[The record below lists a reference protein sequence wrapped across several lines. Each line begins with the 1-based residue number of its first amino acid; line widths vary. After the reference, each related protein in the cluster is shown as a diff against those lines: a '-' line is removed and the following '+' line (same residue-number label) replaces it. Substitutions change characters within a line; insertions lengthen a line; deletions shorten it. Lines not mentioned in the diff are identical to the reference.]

1 MMNVAESPALLCVS
15 LAQKAFGST
24 RALMAKGVE
33 MNRTLTNKCVAC
45 PYRGR
50 HIYVVGAM
58 RFGREM
64 IIDYIDTYT
73 AAKWFQAESLEAI
86 PVSSQGDPLGKKM
99 ILIDTY
105 SLTRD
110 NLLRMFTTQ
119 AWNDHAHNL
128 MALFNLPRAYEIE
141 RVALKYGVR
150 GFLYADDRIDNL
162 ANGICTINSGVLWIS
177 WQILAKFMQDI
188 DEELRESDQR
198 SLSEDEIELLRMLAL
213 GAANDALAKE
223 MGICSHIVK
232 THLQSI
238 YHKITADNRHQALL
252 WGQKKILPKSKDLSA
267 HVRN

>member
-1 MMNVAESPALLCVS
+1 
-15 LAQKAFGST
+15 
-24 RALMAKGVE
+24 
-33 MNRTLTNKCVAC
+33 MNRTLTSKCAAC

-50 HIYVVGAM
+50 HIYVVGTL

-73 AAKWFQAESLEAI
+73 AAKWFQAENLEAI
-86 PVSSQGDPLGKKM
+86 TVSNQGDPLGKKM
-99 ILIDTY
+99 ILIDTH

-110 NLLRMFTTQ
+110 NLMHMFISK

-128 MALFNLPRAYEIE
+128 MVLINLQREFEIE

-150 GFLYADDRIDNL
+150 GFLYSDDRIDNL

-177 WQILAKFMQDI
+177 WQILSKFMQDI
-188 DEELRESDQR
+188 DEELQESDQL
-198 SLSEDEIELLRMLAL
+198 SLSEDEIELLRVLAI
-213 GAANDALAKE
+213 GAANDVIAKQ

-232 THLQSI
+232 NHLQSI
-238 YHKITADNRHQALL
+238 YQKITADNRHQLLL
-252 WGQKKILPKSKDLSA
+252 WGQKNLLPKSKDLSA

>member
-1 MMNVAESPALLCVS
+1 MHVTESPALLCVS
-15 LAQKAFGST
+15 FAQKAFGST

-33 MNRTLTNKCVAC
+33 MNGTLTSKCVAC

-50 HIYVVGAM
+50 QIYVVGAL

-73 AAKWFQAESLEAI
+73 AAKGFQAESLEAI
-86 PVSSQGDPLGKKM
+86 PVSNQGDPLGKKM
-99 ILIDTY
+99 ILIDTR

-110 NLLRMFTTQ
+110 NLLHMFTSK
-119 AWNDHAHNL
+119 AWSDHAHNL
-128 MALFNLPRAYEIE
+128 MALFNLPREFEIE

-177 WQILAKFMQDI
+177 WQMLAKFIQDI
-188 DEELRESDQR
+188 DEEWQESDQL
-198 SLSEDEIELLRMLAL
+198 SLSEDEIELLRVLAT
-213 GAANDALAKE
+213 GAANDAIAKE

-238 YHKITADNRHQALL
+238 YQKITADNRHQLL
-252 WGQKKILPKSKDLSA
+252 FWGQKILPKSKDLSA